1 MSPTNKVEK
10 APSHSLISD
19 DENGKI
25 IKCIY
30 IVKKLQKV
38 TNTLFYT
45 DEGVTFED
53 DIDEEDN
60 MIFGQGTFNN
70 FQIYSLPT

>member
-1 MSPTNKVEK
+1 VHLYCKE
-10 APSHSLISD
+10 
-19 DENGKI
+19 
-25 IKCIY
+25 
-30 IVKKLQKV
+30 LQKV

-70 FQIYSLPT
+70 LKYILSQHNLVFL